1 MNNNNLNSEEL
12 LSIKIIEAILFS
24 TEKPIS
30 TKAIINKIPNEIN
43 FDKIMDIIKTKYKDA
58 GFNLFKVSDGWAFRT
73 SSEIT
78 DFLTIEK
85 TVKKRLS
92 KAAQEILA
100 IIAYHQPITRAE
112 IENIRGVSVS
122 QGSLETLFESGW
134 VEPKGHK
141 NVPGRPSTWRTT
153 KYFLDHFG
161 LETTKDLPD
170 ISELKSAGL
179 LARNVGPSVLKDSKT
194 NN

>member
-170 ISELKSAGL
+170 ISELKPAGL